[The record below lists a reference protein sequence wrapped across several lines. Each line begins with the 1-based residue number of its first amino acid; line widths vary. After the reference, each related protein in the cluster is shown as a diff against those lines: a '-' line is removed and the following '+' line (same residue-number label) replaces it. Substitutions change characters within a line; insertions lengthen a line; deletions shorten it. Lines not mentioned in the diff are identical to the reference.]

1 MVPRNNVDETDAK
14 DLIDELTVLANMVCK
29 RVSNAHQNIALH
41 PFASFASKK
50 VMKQILCFK
59 CCVYI
64 LLVAAS
70 VHALKN
76 RKIRIHNFSIFSLQ
90 R

>member
-29 RVSNAHQNIALH
+29 KVSNAHQNIALH

-50 VMKQILCFK
+50 VIKQILCLVFLFNVK
-59 CCVYI
+59 I
-64 LLVAAS
+64 FLLG
-70 VHALKN
+70 
-76 RKIRIHNFSIFSLQ
+76 FPFD
-90 R
+90 

>member
-29 RVSNAHQNIALH
+29 KVSNAHQNIALH

-50 VMKQILCFK
+50 VIKQILC
-59 CCVYI
+59 
-64 LLVAAS
+64 LVLCLYLTGS
-70 VHALKN
+70 CICSCSQK
-76 RKIRIHNFSIFSLQ
+76 S
-90 R
+90 

>member
-41 PFASFASKK
+41 PFASVALKK
-50 VMKQILCFK
+50 VIERLSMTFTANGKQ
-59 CCVYI
+59 
-64 LLVAAS
+64 
-70 VHALKN
+70 
-76 RKIRIHNFSIFSLQ
+76 
-90 R
+90 